1 MESFEYE
8 VKYVIGSTIFA
19 RKFAFTQ
26 DAVEFVGSIFIAYNF
41 NLSEASIWRIRLRPA
56 INIDGSEKP
65 GVKQLCGASLI
76 YSMLCIQCN
85 LLNRNQSDL

>member
-1 MESFEYE
+1 MDTFEYE
-8 VKYVIGSTIFA
+8 VNYVMGSTTFI
-19 RKFAFTQ
+19 RKFKFGQ
-26 DAVEFVGSIFIAYNF
+26 DAVEFVGSLFITYNF

-85 LLNRNQSDL
+85 LLNRNQTNL